1 MLSAYI
7 RHLILTYLANVLG
20 RVDRR
25 QPQASA
31 AIEWIGDNCAL
42 LELDGDE
49 FDWSSHA
56 KPDLPSEKDWRRL
69 RRLVGKGC
77 QATKVARPDRA
88 SVRLAHLKEMIGLT
102 DEDMAILELLLRYET
117 HPVFEDMVDSV
128 FAGRRHYRLG
138 NAMNL
143 RHAGLPALLGL
154 PPSVVRPRFGPTAP
168 LTRSGLVKVEDDQD
182 VSCVDRLQR
191 LASVV
196 DDQAGVRELL
206 LGTTRPSDLDW
217 SDFDHL
223 GTGRDHVERMLRGA
237 LERGTRG
244 VNTLVYGPPGTGKT
258 EFCHVLAHRIGV
270 DLFSVGEADEQ
281 GDEPSR
287 RERLAELRLAQSL
300 LGDDRGALLLF
311 DEMEDLLSQGL
322 YAMPFERF
330 VGRHGG
336 AASKVFMHRL
346 LEETPAPTVWTTNS
360 PAMIDKT
367 ILRRMMFALE
377 MRQPPPRIRAR
388 IWSRQLARHGID
400 ATETQASALAH
411 EFEATPGIAAGA
423 TKAADLAGGD
433 YAAVRRGV
441 RSLSR
446 LLGCERPK
454 AKPSVDF
461 EPALIGA
468 DVDVEHL
475 AARLVAD
482 KQKRFSLCLQGPP
495 GTGKTA
501 YVRYLAHRI
510 GLEVLQKRTSDLL
523 DMWVGSSERN
533 IADAFAEARDN
544 QAFLV
549 FDEADSLLADRRG
562 AHRSWE
568 VSQVNEMLTWMESHP
583 LPFACTTNF
592 GESLDAASLRRFV
605 FKVTL
610 RFLKPGAASL
620 AFKTFF
626 GLEPPE
632 GLRTLRSLTPGD
644 FEVVRRK
651 ADMLGQLEDGD
662 ALVAMLRDE
671 CAAKPGRPVAIGF
684 AP

>member
-7 RHLILTYLANVLG
+7 RHLILTYLGNVLR

-25 QPQASA
+25 QPQASS

-42 LELDGDE
+42 LELDGDD

-56 KPDLPSEKDWRRL
+56 KPDSPSEKDWRRL
-69 RRLVGKGC
+69 RRVVGKAR
-77 QATKVARPDRA
+77 QATKGARPDHA
-88 SVRLAHLKEMIGLT
+88 SVRLAHLKKMIGLA
-102 DEDMAILELLLRYET
+102 DEDIAILELLLRYQT
-117 HPVFEDMVDSV
+117 HPVVEDLVDSV
-128 FAGRRHYRLG
+128 FTGRHFRLG
-138 NAMNL
+138 NALNL
-143 RHAGLPALLGL
+143 RHPGLPTLLGL
-154 PPSVVRPRFGPTAP
+154 PAGVVRPRFGPTAP
-168 LTRSGLVKVEDDQD
+168 LARSGLVKVDDDQD

-196 DDQAGVRELL
+196 DDHAGVRELL

-223 GTGRDHVERMLRGA
+223 GTSRDHVERMLRGA
-237 LERGTRG
+237 LERETRG
-244 VNTLVYGPPGTGKT
+244 VNILLYGPPGTGKT

-270 DLFSVGEADEQ
+270 DLFGVGEADES

-311 DEMEDLLSQGL
+311 DEMEDLLSAGL
-322 YAMPFERF
+322 FAMPFDGF
-330 VGRHGG
+330 LGRRHG

-346 LEETPAPTVWTTNS
+346 LEETPAPTLWTTNS
-360 PAMIDKT
+360 THMIDKT

-400 ATETQASALAH
+400 ATDAQASALAH
-411 EFEATPGIAAGA
+411 EFDATPGVAAGA
-423 TKAADLAGGD
+423 TRAADLAGGD

-454 AKPSVDF
+454 AKSSVAF
-461 EPALIGA
+461 EPALIA
-468 DVDVEHL
+468 ANLDVEHL
-475 AARLVAD
+475 ATRLAASS
-482 KQKRFSLCLQGPP
+482 KKRFSLCLQGPP

-501 YVRYLAHRI
+501 YVRHLAHRI

-562 AHRSWE
+562 AQRSWE

-592 GESLDAASLRRFV
+592 GENLDAASLRRFV
-605 FKVTL
+605 FKITL
-610 RFLKPGAASL
+610 GYLPPVAATK
-620 AFKTFF
+620 AFHVFF
-626 GLEPPE
+626 GLDAPRAL
-632 GLRTLRSLTPGD
+632 GALATLTPGD
-644 FEVVRRK
+644 FEVVKRK
-651 ADMLGQLEDGD
+651 AYVLGQLDDGE

-671 CAAKPGRPVAIGF
+671 CAAKSDQPGLIGF
-684 AP
+684 AS